1 MLKGLLNTK
10 ENFSDIQNQKPNISN
25 DTKNQAWFLF
35 YNTGKYS
42 GLNTHTHTYIY
53 MEKITKSDQRLTL
66 KWKCH
71 PIYSS
76 LAAKPKR
83 SFIPAT

>member
-25 DTKNQAWFLF
+25 DTKNQTWFLF

-42 GLNTHTHTYIY
+42 GLNTYTHTHTPLYIY
-53 MEKITKSDQRLTL
+53 GKNNQ
-66 KWKCH
+66 KW
-71 PIYSS
+71 
-76 LAAKPKR
+76 PKAY
-83 SFIPAT
+83 FEMKMPPHIFKFGC